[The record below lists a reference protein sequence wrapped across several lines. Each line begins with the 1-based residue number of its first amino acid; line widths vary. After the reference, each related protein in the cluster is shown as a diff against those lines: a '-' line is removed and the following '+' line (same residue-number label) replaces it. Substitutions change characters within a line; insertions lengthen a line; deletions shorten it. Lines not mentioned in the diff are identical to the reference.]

1 MAEANLAKRLQR
13 RILIYSAVGI
23 FCIGAVLSLLGTVP
37 LYWQLTE
44 QREQDLVLA
53 ATTRAATVEQFLFRC
68 TDVALQITSR
78 TKAREKLEEFNRG
91 EVPRQE
97 LVDFSEP
104 ILTDALRRSEDVEGI
119 ARLDRTGIVAVVAG
133 GPPPEEYWELPE
145 EDVVAP
151 TLNILLEPDGR
162 KSVVVCAPILNR
174 DLERVGTDVVRFH
187 ASRLERLVKD
197 HTGLKTTGET
207 ILGGLHEGRV
217 LIFFPSWQIQRDGES
232 ASGPDTPYAKTLQ
245 LAVAGKKG
253 ILPAIAAGERRTVI
267 AYAPVKA
274 VPWGVLVT
282 MDSAEVY
289 SGTRAQIAV
298 IGSALLLLVVL
309 GTLGM
314 LFLLSPMAGKLIL
327 HTDELKKQIQDQTAA
342 LENELSAHE
351 EIGRA
356 LAETEERFRR
366 AVINAPIPIMIH
378 AEDGEV
384 QLISNVW
391 TELSGYTLEDIP
403 TVAEW
408 SEKAHGEVTALVE
421 AEIELL
427 YDVDERVE
435 QGEYVI
441 QTRAGETRIWSFS
454 SAPLGKLPDGRRLVI
469 STGTDVTRR
478 RQAEQQFRQL
488 VDSSPAGTL
497 LVNEEGKIVL
507 ANPACEKLFGYGR
520 GELVGH
526 PLETLVPE
534 RFRTEHGDLCQRFFS
549 EGQSKAIGEGRHLN
563 GLRKDGR
570 EVPLDIGLEI
580 IDGEDGELALC
591 TIVDITERAKY
602 EDALAEQARMLVR
615 ANADLERSNA
625 DLQQFAYAAS
635 HDLQEPL
642 RNVAA
647 FSRQLEEHYR
657 DQLDDEGAKLLAQI
671 VEGSS
676 RMSTLIQDLL
686 AYSRVGTREAFFE
699 PTRCEEIVRE
709 VIRNL
714 DVTIQEKGAEVTC
727 DPLPEVQADATQ
739 MTQLFQNLISN
750 AIKFCEKQ
758 PRVHISAERTE
769 SASPSLRASSA
780 ETTVRKGW
788 LFTASDNGI
797 GIEARYLDRIFNI
810 FHRLHAR
817 EEYPGTGVGLAI
829 CKRIVERHGGYMSV
843 ESEPGEGTTFR
854 FTIPDD
860 KEAEDPK
867 HEPGTP

>member
-1 MAEANLAKRLQR
+1 MAEANLAKRLQK
-13 RILIYSAVGI
+13 RILVYSALGI
-23 FCIGAVLSLLGTVP
+23 FGIGAVLSLVGTVP

-44 QREQDLVLA
+44 QREQDLILA
-53 ATTRAATVEQFLFRC
+53 ATTRASTVEQFLSRC
-68 TDVALQITSR
+68 TEVSLQITSR
-78 TKAREKLEEFNRG
+78 TKAREKLEELNQG
-91 EVPRQE
+91 QISRQE

-104 ILTDALRRSEDVEGI
+104 ILSDALRRSEDVEGI
-119 ARLDRTGIVAVVAG
+119 ARLDRTGSAAVVVGRPA
-133 GPPPEEYWELPE
+133 PEEYWHLPE
-145 EDVVAP
+145 EDVAAP
-151 TLNILLEPDGR
+151 TLNILAEPDGK

-174 DLERVGTDVVRFH
+174 ESERVGTDVVVFRG
-187 ASRLERLVKD
+187 SRLERLVKD

-207 ILGGLHEGRV
+207 ILGGRHESRLLV
-217 LIFFPSWQIQRDGES
+217 FFPSWQLQWDGES
-232 ASGPDTPYAKTLQ
+232 VSGPDTPYAKALQ
-245 LAVAGKKG
+245 LSVEGQKG
-253 ILPAIAAGERRTVI
+253 ILQTSDAEGGRIAI
-267 AYAPVKA
+267 AYAPVKS

-289 SGTRAQIAV
+289 SGAKAQIAA

-314 LFLLSPMAGKLIL
+314 VFLLSPLAGKLIL
-327 HTDELKKQIQDQTAA
+327 HTDELRRQIQDQTAA
-342 LENELSAHE
+342 LENELAAHE
-351 EIGRA
+351 EIDKA
-356 LAETEERFRR
+356 LAETEEQFRR
-366 AVINAPIPIMIH
+366 AILNAPIPIMIH

-391 TELSGYTLEDIP
+391 TELSGYTLKDIP

-427 YDVDERVE
+427 YDVNERVE
-435 QGEYVI
+435 QGEYVVR
-441 QTRAGETRIWSFS
+441 TKTGETRIWNFS

-497 LVNEEGKIVL
+497 LVSAAGKVVL

-534 RFRTEHGDLCQRFFS
+534 RFRTEHGNLCQRFFS
-549 EGQSKAIGEGRHLN
+549 QGESKAVGEGRHLC
-563 GLRKDGR
+563 GLRKDGT

-580 IDGEDGELALC
+580 IEGEDGELALC

-602 EDALAEQARMLVR
+602 EEALAEQARMLVR
-615 ANADLERSNA
+615 TNEELERSNA

-647 FSRQLEEHYR
+647 FSRLLDERYR
-657 DQLDDEGAKLLAQI
+657 DQLGDKGNELLAQI
-671 VEGSS
+671 VDGSS

-686 AYSRVGTREAFFE
+686 AYSRVGTREAYFE
-699 PTRCEEIVRE
+699 STRCEEIVRE

-727 DPLPEVQADATQ
+727 EPLPEVRVDASQ

-750 AIKFCEKQ
+750 AIKFCEGK
-758 PRVHISAERTE
+758 PRVHISAQRTE
-769 SASPSLRASSA
+769 SASPPLRLPGA
-780 ETTVRKGW
+780 ETTVRRGW
-788 LFTASDNGI
+788 LFSVSDNGI

-810 FHRLHAR
+810 FHRLHTR

-829 CKRIVERHGGYMSV
+829 CKRIVERHGGHLSV
-843 ESEPGEGTTFR
+843 ESKPGEGTTFR
-854 FTIPDD
+854 FIIPDD
-860 KEAEDPK
+860 REAQDLK
-867 HEPGTP
+867 HEPGTS